1 MIEDTLKN
9 DSIDACFYNLAVA
22 LEFLTLQ
29 KKHSIRT
36 LSDSKNTQ
44 NNFTAITQQ

>member
-1 MIEDTLKN
+1 
-9 DSIDACFYNLAVA
+9 
-22 LEFLTLQ
+22 LTLQ

-36 LSDSKNTQ
+36 LSDNKNTQ